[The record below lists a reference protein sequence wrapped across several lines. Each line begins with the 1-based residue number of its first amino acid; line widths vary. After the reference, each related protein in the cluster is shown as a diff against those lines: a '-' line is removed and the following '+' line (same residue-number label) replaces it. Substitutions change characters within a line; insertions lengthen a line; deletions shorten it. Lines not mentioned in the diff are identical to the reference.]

1 MACQKRRKKSVSK
14 DKLRENI
21 DQCFAA
27 ARNGHGPVAVLHGSE
42 VMGYLV
48 SPEDYEVVC
57 GAAIRKLLKE
67 RIKGPTVSQE
77 EARTHIDRVLN
88 RKAPKP

>member
-1 MACQKRRKKSVSK
+1 MHRGTQKRVSE

-21 DQCFAA
+21 DRCFAD
-27 ARNGHGPVAVLHGSE
+27 ARNGHGPVAVLQGSE

-48 SPEDYEVVC
+48 SPEDYDAVC
-57 GAAIRKLLKE
+57 GATIRKLLRE

-77 EARTHIDRVLN
+77 RARAHIERVLH
-88 RKAPKP
+88 R